1 MCKCLCLPYNA
12 TDHTISPSTEQWC
25 SVLRYLLEQQFYLL
39 LFHQKTLGFRFVSL
53 QKHQLKK
60 LTEKHFPICE
70 TSTTKT
76 SCAQCCE
83 TLKSTDCSERNW
95 EDSAKD
101 QWRPQR
107 HKPFKQKPLQPFSF
121 CLKTEFL
128 WNEEKME
135 HMLRSVIGNMVLHQ
149 KHFNACQSTQC
160 NYFQTKC

>member
-1 MCKCLCLPYNA
+1 MLQTTLLVPAQN
-12 TDHTISPSTEQWC
+12 SG
-25 SVLRYLLEQQFYLL
+25 VRYLDISLNNNFIFFSSIRKHLVFGLY
-39 LFHQKTLGFRFVSL
+39 HSKNTNWKNSQKNIFPFVRPAL
-53 QKHQLKK
+53 Q
-60 LTEKHFPICE
+60 
-70 TSTTKT
+70 KT